1 MRIASRRISPPL
13 GDEGDLPVVSLTSQQ
28 LAATIERV
36 VRERIGAKIQGFKV
50 EVRREGVFLLGVC
63 PTFYVKQ
70 LAQHSAM
77 RVAGQMAITNEIKV
91 I

>member
-1 MRIASRRISPPL
+1 MGIASRRISPPI
-13 GDEGDLPVVSLTSQQ
+13 GDDGELPVVSLTGQQ
-28 LAATIERV
+28 LAVTIERV
-36 VRERIGAKIQGFKV
+36 VRERIGGKIQGLKV
-50 EVRREGVFLLGVC
+50 EVRRDGVYLQGVC

-77 RVAGQMAITNEIKV
+77 RVAGQIAITNQIKV